1 LRIWCGSF
9 SDRGELTY
17 GNSYRLAEL
26 GLIISAADNNI
37 YGYGSCHHSCHGSS
51 NPRIGTNS
59 LLYITIY
66 QIQHTKKFKHVA
78 SQPHFHAYDFTR
90 LGIHAVLRS
99 GNSSPVACL
108 SPTQFRSSM
117 MPVFTIFPPGKKS
130 PLRHSVVP
138 QSPQKCDV
146 MTPPESPFL
155 VNSLG
160 VPRDVS
166 VGKERSREGGEARYR
181 RRE

>member
-1 LRIWCGSF
+1 MIVFTATTVVTTIVTAVVPPNRH
-9 SDRGELTY
+9 ELSIVYHYIPKPT
-17 GNSYRLAEL
+17 
-26 GLIISAADNNI
+26 
-37 YGYGSCHHSCHGSS
+37 
-51 NPRIGTNS
+51 PRN
-59 LLYITIY
+59 L
-66 QIQHTKKFKHVA
+66 KHIA
-78 SQPHFHAYDFTR
+78 PQPHFHAYDFTR

-99 GNSSPVACL
+99 GNSSAVAGL
-108 SPTQFRSSM
+108 SPTHVRSSM

-146 MTPPESPFL
+146 MTPPESPVL

-166 VGKERSREGGEARYR
+166 VETRRGNREQERGRG
-181 RRE
+181 